1 MGIEVVAGIRLET
14 RWIGQARSGQTV
26 LVFLHEGLGCMAQW
40 RDFPDRVA
48 ASLDLPALVYSRA
61 GYGASDP
68 VEWPRPLDYLNRE
81 GETHLPALL
90 DHFGLERVVLIGHSD
105 GATIALI
112 AAGDDGKRIAAGD
125 DGERMAAGS
134 DRDGRVLGA
143 VAMAPHSFV
152 EDLCLEAIAKVTHIY
167 RTTDL
172 RDKLA
177 RYHGDNVDCAF
188 WGWNATWLEP
198 GFKHWHIRDHLAAI
212 RAPVLVI
219 QGASDEYASLEQVEI
234 IRRTVPAGVR
244 TLVLPQCGHT
254 PQRDQAQ
261 AVFDAIVG
269 FVRELGP
276 VSA

>member
-1 MGIEVVAGIRLET
+1 MGIEVVAGVRLET

-68 VEWPRPLDYLNRE
+68 VDWPRPLDYLNRE
-81 GETHLPALL
+81 GEIHLPALL
-90 DHFGLERVVLIGHSD
+90 DHHGLDRVVLIGHSD
-105 GATIALI
+105 GATIALV
-112 AAGDDGKRIAAGD
+112 
-125 DGERMAAGS
+125 AAGS
-134 DRDGRVLGA
+134 DRDGRILGA

-152 EDLCLEAIAKVTHIY
+152 EDMCLEAIAKVTHIY
-167 RTTDL
+167 RSTDL
-172 RDKLA
+172 RGKLA

-212 RAPVLVI
+212 GAPVLVI
-219 QGASDEYASLEQVEI
+219 QGACDEYATLEQVEI
-234 IRRTVPAGVR
+234 IQRLVPAGAQA
-244 TLVLPQCGHT
+244 LVLPQCGHT
-254 PQRDQAQ
+254 PQRDQTE

-269 FVRELGP
+269 FVRGRALA
-276 VSA
+276 SA

>member
-14 RWIGQARSGQTV
+14 RWIGQARSGQPV

-61 GYGASDP
+61 GYGASAP

-81 GETHLPALL
+81 GEIHLPALL

-105 GATIALI
+105 GATIALV
-112 AAGDDGKRIAAGD
+112 
-125 DGERMAAGS
+125 AAGS
-134 DRDGRVLGA
+134 DRDGRILGA

-167 RTTDL
+167 RSTDL

-219 QGASDEYASLEQVEI
+219 QGTDDEYASLEQVEI
-234 IRRTVPAGVR
+234 IQCTVPAGAR

-269 FVRELGP
+269 FVRELGA

>member
-1 MGIEVVAGIRLET
+1 MGIEVVAGTRLET

-48 ASLDLPALVYSRA
+48 AGLDLPALVYSRA

-68 VEWPRPLDYLNRE
+68 VAWPRPLDYLNRE
-81 GETHLPALL
+81 GEIHLPALL
-90 DHFGLERVVLIGHSD
+90 DHFDLERVVLIGHSD
-105 GATIALI
+105 GATIALV
-112 AAGDDGKRIAAGD
+112 
-125 DGERMAAGS
+125 AAGS
-134 DRDGRVLGA
+134 DRDGRILGA

-152 EDLCLEAIAKVTHIY
+152 EDMCLEAIAQVTQIY

-212 RAPVLVI
+212 GTPVLVI
-219 QGASDEYASLEQVEI
+219 QGADDEYATLEQVEI
-234 IRRTVPAGVR
+234 IQRIVPAGVQA
-244 TLVLPQCGHT
+244 LVLPQCGHT
-254 PQRDQAQ
+254 PQRDQTE

-269 FVRELGP
+269 FVRGRALA
-276 VSA
+276 SA

>member
-1 MGIEVVAGIRLET
+1 MGIEVVDGTRLET

-81 GETHLPALL
+81 GEIHLPALL

-105 GATIALI
+105 GATIALV
-112 AAGDDGKRIAAGD
+112 
-125 DGERMAAGS
+125 AAGS
-134 DRDGRVLGA
+134 DRDGRILGA

-152 EDLCLEAIAKVTHIY
+152 EDMCLEAIAKVTDIY

-212 RAPVLVI
+212 GTPVLVI
-219 QGASDEYASLEQVEI
+219 QGADDEYATLEQVEI
-234 IRRTVPAGVR
+234 IQRIVPAGVQA
-244 TLVLPQCGHT
+244 LVLPQCGHT
-254 PQRDQAQ
+254 PQRDQTQ
-261 AVFDAIVG
+261 AVFDAIIG
-269 FVRELGP
+269 FVRPLVP